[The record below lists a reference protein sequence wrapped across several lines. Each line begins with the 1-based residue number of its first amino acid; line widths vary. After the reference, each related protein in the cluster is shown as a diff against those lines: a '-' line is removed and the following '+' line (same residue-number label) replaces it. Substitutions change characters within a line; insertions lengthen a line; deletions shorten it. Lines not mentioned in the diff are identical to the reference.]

1 MQWYYIT
8 RCVTYDNV
16 TCSKLGIT
24 SNPRSRHKQ
33 YKTLVPNIKFACVFG
48 IECSKKD
55 MLQFETQILHCYEK
69 QNLRLKL
76 SETIKV
82 NNSEAKNVID
92 YVYSQAKRKYTV
104 TELLT
109 HEEAMQIEKGNNVD
123 ALEKFKQSI
132 EGKAIIRRELA
143 RLNTNIIKK
152 KKASKLPDSKEQID
166 DSQQRNEQI
175 DDNSQLE
182 YIDNSQLEYIDNNQ
196 LQPQTRVFPYEL
208 RGYQIEYYND
218 VQQILSTSDNV
229 TMSVMCR
236 CGKTVLFMKY
246 IWDNSRSFQVIIYVT
261 KRLTLIS
268 EMADRFKH
276 VFGDIPIYEISSSNS
291 KYNTRISDI
300 NFKQPCILLVC
311 SDSFGK
317 LNTTV
322 NEKVPLACNNQ
333 LPSNALFI
341 FDEAHELACSIDNK
355 NPMKT
360 LPLIWRA
367 GMKKIFVT
375 ATPVYGISFKNNQ
388 RGKDKTRSI
397 AYMNRV
403 DLYGSN
409 TLKFANISEALEQKF
424 IVPMKI
430 VIGDRRINYESN
442 NIIELPN
449 PKYNIIHTRINAAF
463 SIIEDIHNSDE
474 FKYKP
479 NKLLA
484 YCNTTESI
492 ELVKRYIEMHH
503 SGYKIF
509 VLHNKMKHKDKD
521 KIRNDF
527 ANCKEL
533 CIMINCRMLVAG
545 INIPDLDSIML
556 VEPRYAKEDII
567 QIMFRA
573 RSYCPEIPNKISYLI
588 IPVSSL
594 QDGFGT
600 LEIVIKELYIMQDP
614 SVVKLIENARNKK
627 RSNSNV
633 EEKTLMNT
641 DLVCLSLDIKAKVL
655 DIISDHAV
663 DTLEKAILLLLSDN
677 LDRTYIQVWNEIKT
691 MINCDAV
698 SCKKSC
704 DILCKQEKILKIK
717 TSDNIYKYCIYIKPR
732 TKLTMHQFELE
743 LAKRNIINYADYME
757 HFNLEFNDDFPI
769 DIEFTYNTFSWDD
782 YRKKHT
788 TNTSSYYETGELFIS
803 AINALLA
810 NDEIKHKVK
819 AANGSKNKL
828 RILHSYDRKIPYD
841 EAYKKIYNINDLF
854 NYKGLIGSVF
864 KPSVGDL
871 E

>member
-8 RCVTYDNV
+8 RCIKYDNV
-16 TCSKLGIT
+16 AYSKLGIT

-48 IECSKKD
+48 IECDKKD
-55 MLQFETQILHCYEK
+55 MLRFETHILHYYKK

-82 NNSEAKNVID
+82 NNNEVKNVIN
-92 YVYSQAKRKYTV
+92 YVYAQAKKKYTV
-104 TELLT
+104 TKLLT

-123 ALEKFKQSI
+123 ALEKFKKSI
-132 EGKAIIRRELA
+132 EGKSIIRRELA
-143 RLNTNIIKK
+143 RLNVIIIKK
-152 KKASKLPDSKEQID
+152 KTRTGKLSDKHINNTQLQDGKLPDSK
-166 DSQQRNEQI
+166 QRNEQN
-175 DDNSQLE
+175 DNTQSQDGNE
-182 YIDNSQLEYIDNNQ
+182 QNDNTQ
-196 LQPQTRVFPYEL
+196 LQARVFPYDL
-208 RGYQIEYYND
+208 RGYQIEFYEKM
-218 VQQILSTSDNV
+218 QRTLATSDNV

-246 IWDNSRSFQVIIYVT
+246 IWDNSQSLQVIIYVT
-261 KRLTLIS
+261 KRLILIS
-268 EMADRFKH
+268 EMAARFKN
-276 VFGDIPIYEISSSNS
+276 VFGDIPMYEISSSNS
-291 KYNTRISDI
+291 KYNTCISNI
-300 NFKQPCILLVC
+300 NFKQRCILLVC

-322 NEKVPLACNNQ
+322 NEENSR
-333 LPSNALFI
+333 LPSNVLFI
-341 FDEAHELACSIDNK
+341 FDEAHELACTIDDK

-360 LPLIWRA
+360 LPLIWQP
-367 GMKKIFVT
+367 GMKKIFAT
-375 ATPVYGISFKNNQ
+375 ATPVYGISFKNN
-388 RGKDKTRSI
+388 RRRKNKTRSI

-409 TLKFANISEALEQKF
+409 TIKFANISEALEQKF

-442 NIIELPN
+442 NVTTVSSS
-449 PKYNIIHTRINAAF
+449 KYNIIHTRINAAF

-503 SGYKIF
+503 RGYKIF
-509 VLHNKMKHKDKD
+509 VLHSKMKNQD

-527 ANCKEL
+527 ANCKEP

-545 INIPDLDSIML
+545 INIPDLDSIIL

-588 IPVSSL
+588 IPVDNL
-594 QDGFGT
+594 QNGFNT

-614 SVVKLIENARNKK
+614 TVVKLIENARNRK

-633 EEKTLMNT
+633 EEKTLINT

-655 DIISDHAV
+655 DIISDSAV
-663 DTLEKAILLLLSDN
+663 DTLEKAILFLLSDN
-677 LDRTYIQVWNEIKT
+677 LDRTYIQIWNEIKT

-717 TSDNIYKYCIYIKPR
+717 TSDDIYKYCLYSKPR
-732 TKLTMHQFELE
+732 TKLTVHQFELE
-743 LAKRNIINYADYME
+743 LAKRNIRDYADYME
-757 HFNLEFNDDFPI
+757 HFNLEFTNDFPI
-769 DIEFTYNTFSWDD
+769 DIELTYTTFSWDD
-782 YRKKHT
+782 YRKKHAVV
-788 TNTSSYYETGELFIS
+788 NSYYETGELFIS

-854 NYKGLIGSVF
+854 NYNGLIGSVF
-864 KPSVGDL
+864 KSSVSEL